1 MEGIIWW
8 ARTAMQELRA
18 PRPSLGPHADSLWM
32 KFEGSYGHLMFAV
45 YQVIKSQK
53 YISVL
58 LAYVQQKQDVHPWIK
73 QTEGENMEY
82 MMPRVTSN
90 VGVCSQ
96 RYHWIEKQ
104 VHDISELHQVAK
116 KKNTTKQITML
127 PLPNPRAPK
136 PQAIKCILKYIQP
149 SFSFP
154 RYL

>member
-1 MEGIIWW
+1 
-8 ARTAMQELRA
+8 
-18 PRPSLGPHADSLWM
+18 
-32 KFEGSYGHLMFAV
+32 MFAV

-53 YISVL
+53 YISVF

-90 VGVCSQ
+90 IGVCSQ

-116 KKNTTKQITML
+116 KKTTQQSK
-127 PLPNPRAPK
+127 
-136 PQAIKCILKYIQP
+136 
-149 SFSFP
+149 
-154 RYL
+154 